1 MKTNPQLTDL
11 GTSML
16 KLNVN
21 LPMYYRCS
29 IIKSLRL
36 SWIFPTVEAMPH
48 GELGLSI
55 ESTSGRFLRQCSSL
69 LPSCPGH
76 VSCASFTSASNWA
89 WLTKPFPNCQ
99 IIPNPG
105 QPLNDE
111 TGFTRFILLPLLIY
125 EILGC
130 FLLTGWSLSHFTRHS
145 EALSSVHAA
154 RNFPYKL
161 CCHLMSGVTLGR
173 QV

>member
-11 GTSML
+11 WTLMF

-21 LPMYYRCS
+21 LQMCYRCS
-29 IIKSLRL
+29 IIKSFRL
-36 SWIFPTVEAMPH
+36 SWIFPMVKAMPH

-55 ESTSGRFLRQCSSL
+55 ESTSHRLLRHAPPFYQ
-69 LPSCPGH
+69 PCPGH
-76 VSCASFTSASNWA
+76 VFCSSFTSVSNWA

-99 IIPNPG
+99 TTPYPR

-111 TGFTRFILLPLLIY
+111 IGFTRFIILPLLIY

-145 EALSSVHAA
+145 EALSNVHAA
-154 RNFPYKL
+154 RNFPSKL

-173 QV
+173 